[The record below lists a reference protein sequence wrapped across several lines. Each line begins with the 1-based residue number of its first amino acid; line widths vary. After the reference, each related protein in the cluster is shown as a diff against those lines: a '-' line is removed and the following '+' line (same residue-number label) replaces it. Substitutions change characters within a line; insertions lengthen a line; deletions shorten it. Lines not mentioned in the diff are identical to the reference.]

1 MPNTI
6 AQNLTRL
13 QNARTAI
20 QNAINAKFGTA
31 AAGSGYEDF
40 ASAITNIP
48 VKIGATDY
56 ETIAKIVRAGLASTY
71 FHIGDQIVTTYTD
84 TSGNEYE
91 MPWDI
96 VAFNDATLE
105 SGIVVPGMVIQSHYA
120 TVEEIQFD
128 AAEPTRPAEQDYQ
141 GKIAQYGWN
150 RYSMSEYRQW
160 LNSSAAAGN
169 WWTAQ
174 HEYDAAPTQA
184 NTVNGFMHGLPAE
197 FLAMLKPVKVET
209 ARNYRDPDTAQ
220 ASGTYEYDTTYDT
233 FWLPSKEEE
242 YTAVNDP
249 NHREGYAWQYWKNV
263 LTDPALEINESLPQQ
278 NYAGAEVTHA
288 IKVHRRF
295 ALNNQS
301 TSVVVR
307 LRSCTRNYSNGVW
320 NISTAGNVSY
330 QTANSSYR
338 CAPACEIC

>member
-6 AQNLTRL
+6 TQNLTRL
-13 QNARTAI
+13 QNAREAI

-31 AAGSGYEDF
+31 ADGSGYEDF

-96 VAFNDATLE
+96 VAFNEATLE

-141 GKIAQYGWN
+141 GQIAQYGWN
-150 RYSMSEYRQW
+150 RYSMSAYRQW
-160 LNSSAAAGN
+160 LNSSATAGN

-174 HEYDAAPTQA
+174 HEYDAAPAQA
-184 NTVNGFMHGLPAE
+184 NTVNGFMHGLPAG

-242 YTAVNDP
+242 YTDVNEP
-249 NHREGYAWQYWKNV
+249 NHREGYAWQYWKDT
-263 LTDPALEINESLPQQ
+263 LTAPALEIGEILPQQ
-278 NYAGAEVTHA
+278 SWSSDSVTHA
-288 IKVHRRF
+288 IKAHRRF
-295 ALNNQS
+295 ALNSPS
-301 TSVVVR
+301 TADAVR
-307 LRSCTRNYSNGVW
+307 LRSAARYHSGHTW
-320 NISTAGNVSY
+320 NIYAPGIVGSGTAGNSRR
-330 QTANSSYR
+330 S
-338 CAPACEIC
+338 APACEIC